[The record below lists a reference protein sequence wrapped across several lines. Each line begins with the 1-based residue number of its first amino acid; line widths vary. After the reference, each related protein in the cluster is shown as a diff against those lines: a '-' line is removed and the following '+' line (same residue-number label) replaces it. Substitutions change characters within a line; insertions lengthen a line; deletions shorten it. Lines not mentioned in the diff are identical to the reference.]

1 MSKKYFAS
9 LGTLRAFE
17 RKHVSLKSL
26 VRQRYEKYK
35 FKMLKFLRNFFI
47 FVITGFVTVI
57 TNKNNENKKHS
68 KIKKILLCFF
78 GRNLLFRKEMIK

>member
-47 FVITGFVTVI
+47 FVITVELVRNLIIVWDCGI
-57 TNKNNENKKHS
+57 
-68 KIKKILLCFF
+68 IKKETA
-78 GRNLLFRKEMIK
+78 N